1 MCSSMPRLC
10 LPCNLALRL
19 SSAVARTQHRRMI
32 CIEDRRL
39 TAHYHGPQS
48 SARVLQRKVLQPFGS
63 LAACPV
69 MV

>member
-10 LPCNLALRL
+10 LPRRSAFRL
-19 SSAVARTQHRRMI
+19 LLPVACTQHRRMI
-32 CIEDRRL
+32 CIEDRHL